1 MGFVEMIFTIIE
13 KVVVVVTASYQP
25 DQLTVNLM
33 SCNRLQMFFAHI
45 FGEMFLAM
53 LSRNQ

>member
-13 KVVVVVTASYQP
+13 KAVVVVTASYQP
-25 DQLTVNLM
+25 NQLTVNLM